1 MLRTTQ
7 ASVVKLADQNP
18 KQTET
23 HSSTFPQ
30 DSDSD
35 SESEIELRSTHTSPE
50 TTTSDESD
58 GTVVDSPVYSPTSPT
73 PTQSLP
79 GEGEIDSK
87 KGHSQ
92 PSVGTLPLT
101 EKDPPEKP
109 EDRDPPPSSSVEGLD
124 TETYD
129 KDESI
134 TPSSP
139 GSSDK
144 TEETPTSPIGTRT
157 STEYSPRD
165 TSLKDPF
172 SSFWSGNLGDV
183 SDQSGR
189 RHRWL
194 IRKPKKRH
202 SLELEV
208 SSEKD
213 PRPYK
218 YMLEGDRPLLPRQRF
233 YSSHLD
239 AKDVTFQQATF
250 TLRYIVQQRLQ
261 EKQLE
266 ELEKEKR
273 ESKKRGQLKLQH
285 DIINRPRRLI
295 PVEPILSLFETLENP
310 LIPRDPRPHKDSTSS
325 ESSIDTGPDSD
336 MATGATKDLIEALTK
351 TLKNIN
357 QSPTIPLPIFKGK
370 KGEDPEDHILKVE
383 DYFGLHQI
391 DDQQD
396 KIKRFK
402 DTLFETARKWA
413 QTLNYTDEVVKFD
426 YDPAIKDDKKASM
439 KYLFLRRFAKE
450 GRTLEAAY
458 SAWGSL
464 TFDPNKD
471 DIEQF
476 IQKVEELAKK
486 LGYNEDAQVMAVKSV
501 LPRDVYGICMTYKTL
516 KELKTFLIDLFANP
530 RMREA
535 VPGTASVSGEPGV
548 FSIGQHVENKVVNP
562 TMADVSKIH
571 QDMDALQVRFNKISS
586 ADFRGKANKPWKP
599 EVTPPKRRGG
609 FNRGRGGKQYDN
621 AYRNDRF
628 KNENDGQCRDTSQRD
643 NAGNFRNRGQGRG
656 RFKSNFRGKGRGRG
670 GFDKSPNV
678 RRPRVASKTVDKDK
692 MRCHYCNEFGHFIRE
707 CSKKTRDEKKTGQFS
722 GMSMDYYGDDL
733 YTGEDYDDE
742 VFATLNS

>member
-1 MLRTTQ
+1 M
-7 ASVVKLADQNP
+7 
-18 KQTET
+18 
-23 HSSTFPQ
+23 
-30 DSDSD
+30 
-35 SESEIELRSTHTSPE
+35 I
-50 TTTSDESD
+50 
-58 GTVVDSPVYSPTSPT
+58 
-73 PTQSLP
+73 
-79 GEGEIDSK
+79 GEGGSDPSE
-87 KGHSQ
+87 GQSQ
-92 PSVGTLPLT
+92 PLVGTLPLT

-109 EDRDPPPSSSVEGLD
+109 EDKGPPPSSSVEGLD
-124 TETYD
+124 TEAHD

-144 TEETPTSPIGTRT
+144 TEETPTSPIGTRI

-165 TSLKDPF
+165 TSLKEPF
-172 SSFWSGNLGDV
+172 SSFWAGNLSDV
-183 SDQSGR
+183 SDRSGR
-189 RHRWL
+189 KHRWL
-194 IRKPKKRH
+194 IRKPKRRH
-202 SLELEV
+202 SLELEI
-208 SSEKD
+208 SSDKD
-213 PRPYK
+213 PRSYQYESK
-218 YMLEGDRPLLPRQRF
+218 RDRPLLPRQRF

-239 AKDVTFQQATF
+239 AKDITFQQATF

-273 ESKKRGQLKLQH
+273 EREKRRQLEVQH

-295 PVEPILSLFETLENP
+295 PVEPILSPFEIDGKKVPGEDPFIPQLPFEKSKTKSKTLENP
-310 LIPRDPRPHKDSTSS
+310 LIPKNPRPHEDSTSS
-325 ESSIDTGPDSD
+325 ESSVDTGPDSD
-336 MATGATKDLIEALTK
+336 MAVTSATKDLIEALTK

-357 QSPTIPLPIFKGK
+357 QSSTIPLPVFKGK

-413 QTLNYTDEVVKFD
+413 QTLNYTEEVVKFD
-426 YDPAIKDDKKASM
+426 YDPAIEDDKKASM

-516 KELKTFLIDLFANP
+516 KELKTFLIDLFTNP
-530 RMREA
+530 KMREA

-562 TMADVSKIH
+562 TIADVSKIH
-571 QDMDALQVRFNKISS
+571 QDMNALQVRFNKISS
-586 ADFRGKANKPWKP
+586 ADFRSKTTKPWKP

-609 FNRGRGGKQYDN
+609 FDRGRGGKQYEN
-621 AYRNDRF
+621 AYRNNRF
-628 KNENDGQCRDTSQRD
+628 KNENDGQSRDTSQRD

-656 RFKSNFRGKGRGRG
+656 RFKGNFRGKGRGRG

-692 MRCHYCNEFGHFIRE
+692 MRCHYCNEFGHFNRE

>member
-1 MLRTTQ
+1 M
-7 ASVVKLADQNP
+7 
-18 KQTET
+18 
-23 HSSTFPQ
+23 
-30 DSDSD
+30 
-35 SESEIELRSTHTSPE
+35 
-50 TTTSDESD
+50 
-58 GTVVDSPVYSPTSPT
+58 VDSPTSPT
-73 PTQSLP
+73 PTQSLS
-79 GEGEIDSK
+79 GEGDLDSK

-124 TETYD
+124 TETHD
-129 KDESI
+129 QDESI

-144 TEETPTSPIGTRT
+144 TEETPTFPIGTRI

-172 SSFWSGNLGDV
+172 LSFWSGNWGDV

-213 PRPYK
+213 PRPYR
-218 YMLEGDRPLLPRQRF
+218 YVLEGDRPLLPRQRF

-239 AKDVTFQQATF
+239 AKDITFQQTTF
-250 TLRYIVQQRLQ
+250 TLRYIVQHRLQ

-273 ESKKRGQLKLQH
+273 ESEKRRQLELQH
-285 DIINRPRRLI
+285 DVINRPRRLI
-295 PVEPILSLFETLENP
+295 PVEPILSPFETLENP
-310 LIPRDPRPHKDSTSS
+310 LIPKDPRPHKDSTSS

-336 MATGATKDLIEALTK
+336 MAATGATKDLIEALTK

-357 QSPTIPLPIFKGK
+357 QSPTIPLPVLKGK

-413 QTLNYTDEVVKFD
+413 QTLNYTEEVVKFD

-486 LGYNEDAQVMAVKSV
+486 LGYNEDAQVMAVKSL

-530 RMREA
+530 KMREA

-562 TMADVSKIH
+562 TMADVSKIR

-586 ADFRGKANKPWKP
+586 ADFRSKASKPWKP
-599 EVTPPKRRGG
+599 EVTPPKSRGG
-609 FNRGRGGKQYDN
+609 FNRGKGGKQYDN

-628 KNENDGQCRDTSQRD
+628 KNENDGHSRDTSQRD
-643 NAGNFRNRGQGRG
+643 NAGNFRNRGQGREDL
-656 RFKSNFRGKGRGRG
+656 KVILEVKVEAEE
-670 GFDKSPNV
+670 DLI
-678 RRPRVASKTVDKDK
+678 RVP
-692 MRCHYCNEFGHFIRE
+692 M
-707 CSKKTRDEKKTGQFS
+707 
-722 GMSMDYYGDDL
+722 
-733 YTGEDYDDE
+733 
-742 VFATLNS
+742 

>member
-1 MLRTTQ
+1 M
-7 ASVVKLADQNP
+7 
-18 KQTET
+18 
-23 HSSTFPQ
+23 
-30 DSDSD
+30 
-35 SESEIELRSTHTSPE
+35 
-50 TTTSDESD
+50 
-58 GTVVDSPVYSPTSPT
+58 VDSPTSPT
-73 PTQSLP
+73 PTQSLS
-79 GEGEIDSK
+79 GEGDLDSK

-124 TETYD
+124 TEAHD
-129 KDESI
+129 QDESV

-144 TEETPTSPIGTRT
+144 TEETPTFPIGTRI

-189 RHRWL
+189 RDRWL

-218 YMLEGDRPLLPRQRF
+218 YVLEGDRSLLPRQRF
-233 YSSHLD
+233 YSGHLD
-239 AKDVTFQQATF
+239 AKDITFQQATF
-250 TLRYIVQQRLQ
+250 TLRYIVQHRLQ

-266 ELEKEKR
+266 DSEKKKR
-273 ESKKRGQLKLQH
+273 ESEKRRQLELQH
-285 DIINRPRRLI
+285 DVINRPRRLI
-295 PVEPILSLFETLENP
+295 PVEPILSPFETLENP
-310 LIPRDPRPHKDSTSS
+310 LIPKDPRPHKDSTSS

-336 MATGATKDLIEALTK
+336 MAATGATKDLIEALTK

-357 QSPTIPLPIFKGK
+357 QSPTIPLPVFKGK

-413 QTLNYTDEVVKFD
+413 QTLNYTEEVVKFD
-426 YDPAIKDDKKASM
+426 YDPAIEDDKKASM

-450 GRTLEAAY
+450 GRILEAAY

-501 LPRDVYGICMTYKTL
+501 LPRDVYVICMTYKTL

-530 RMREA
+530 KMREA
-535 VPGTASVSGEPGV
+535 VPGAASVSGEPGV

-586 ADFRGKANKPWKP
+586 ADFRSKASKPWKP
-599 EVTPPKRRGG
+599 EVTPPKRREG

-628 KNENDGQCRDTSQRD
+628 KNENDGQSRDTSQRD

-707 CSKKTRDEKKTGQFS
+707 CSMKTRDEKKTGQFS

-742 VFATLNS
+742 VYATLNS

>member
-1 MLRTTQ
+1 M
-7 ASVVKLADQNP
+7 
-18 KQTET
+18 
-23 HSSTFPQ
+23 
-30 DSDSD
+30 
-35 SESEIELRSTHTSPE
+35 
-50 TTTSDESD
+50 
-58 GTVVDSPVYSPTSPT
+58 VDSPTSPT
-73 PTQSLP
+73 PTQSLS
-79 GEGEIDSK
+79 GEGDLDSK
-87 KGHSQ
+87 KGQSQ

-124 TETYD
+124 TGAHD

-139 GSSDK
+139 ESSDK
-144 TEETPTSPIGTRT
+144 TEETPTFPIGTRI

-208 SSEKD
+208 SSKKD

-218 YMLEGDRPLLPRQRF
+218 YVLEGDRPLLPRQRF

-239 AKDVTFQQATF
+239 AKDITFQQAIF
-250 TLRYIVQQRLQ
+250 TLRYIVQHRLQ

-266 ELEKEKR
+266 ESEKKKR
-273 ESKKRGQLKLQH
+273 ESEKRRQLELQQ
-285 DIINRPRRLI
+285 DVINRPRRLI
-295 PVEPILSLFETLENP
+295 LVEPILSPFETLENP
-310 LIPRDPRPHKDSTSS
+310 LIPKDSRPHKDSTSS
-325 ESSIDTGPDSD
+325 DSSIDTGPDSD
-336 MATGATKDLIEALTK
+336 MAATGATKDLIEALTK

-413 QTLNYTDEVVKFD
+413 QTLNYTEEVEKFD

-530 RMREA
+530 KMREA

-562 TMADVSKIH
+562 TMADVSKIR

-586 ADFRGKANKPWKP
+586 ADFRSKTSKPWKP

-628 KNENDGQCRDTSQRD
+628 KNENDGQSRDTSQRD
-643 NAGNFRNRGQGRG
+643 NAVNFRNRGQGRG

-707 CSKKTRDEKKTGQFS
+707 CSKKARDEKKTGQFS

-733 YTGEDYDDE
+733 YTGEDYDNE

>member
-1 MLRTTQ
+1 MIEEGDL
-7 ASVVKLADQNP
+7 DP
-18 KQTET
+18 
-23 HSSTFPQ
+23 
-30 DSDSD
+30 
-35 SESEIELRSTHTSPE
+35 SEGP
-50 TTTSDESD
+50 
-58 GTVVDSPVYSPTSPT
+58 
-73 PTQSLP
+73 
-79 GEGEIDSK
+79 
-87 KGHSQ
+87 SQ
-92 PSVGTLPLT
+92 PLVGTLPLT

-109 EDRDPPPSSSVEGLD
+109 EDKDPPPSSSVEGLYIEALD
-124 TETYD
+124 K

-144 TEETPTSPIGTRT
+144 TEETQTFPIRTRI
-157 STEYSPRD
+157 STEYPPKDIKDPPPPPTQSKLKKGSERHSPKTTKD
-165 TSLKDPF
+165 ISLRDPF
-172 SSFWSGNLGDV
+172 SSFWSGKLGDV

-189 RHRWL
+189 RHGWL
-194 IRKPKKRH
+194 IRKPKRRH
-202 SLELEV
+202 SVELELLD
-208 SSEKD
+208 EKD

-218 YMLEGDRPLLPRQRF
+218 YVLEGDRPLFPRQRF
-233 YSSHLD
+233 YSSHLNARD
-239 AKDVTFQQATF
+239 INFQQANF

-261 EKQLE
+261 EIQQE
-266 ELEKEKR
+266 ELEREKR
-273 ESKKRGQLKLQH
+273 ESENRRQVEVPH
-285 DIINRPRRLI
+285 DIINRSRRLI
-295 PVEPILSLFETLENP
+295 PVEPILSPFEIEGRKVPGEDP
-310 LIPRDPRPHKDSTSS
+310 LIPQLPFAKSKSNLKALEDPLIPKTQRPHRDSASL
-325 ESSIDTGPDSD
+325 ESSVDIEPDLD
-336 MATGATKDLIEALTK
+336 MAATGATKDLIDALTK

-357 QSPTIPLPIFKGK
+357 QSPTIPLPVFKGK
-370 KGEDPEDHILKVE
+370 KEEDPEDHILKVE

-413 QTLNYTDEVVKFD
+413 QTVDYTGEVVKFD
-426 YDPAIKDDKKASM
+426 YDPANEDDKKASM

-476 IQKVEELAKK
+476 ILKVEELAKK
-486 LGYNEDAQVMAVKSV
+486 LGYNEDAQVIAVKSV
-501 LPRDVYGICMTYKTL
+501 LPRDVYGICMTHKTL

-530 RMREA
+530 KMREA

-562 TMADVSKIH
+562 TIVDVSKIH
-571 QDMDALQVRFNKISS
+571 QDMNALQVRFNKISS
-586 ADFRGKANKPWKP
+586 ADFRNKTSKPWKP

-609 FNRGRGGKQYDN
+609 FNRGRGGRQYEN
-621 AYRNDRF
+621 AHRNDRF
-628 KNENDGQCRDTSQRD
+628 KNENDGQNRDINQR
-643 NAGNFRNRGQGRG
+643 NNTGNFRNRGQSRG
-656 RFKSNFRGKGRGRG
+656 QFKSNFRGKGRGRG

-707 CSKKTRDEKKTGQFS
+707 CSKKTRDEKKAGQFS
-722 GMSMDYYGDDL
+722 GVSMDYYGDDL

>member
-1 MLRTTQ
+1 M
-7 ASVVKLADQNP
+7 
-18 KQTET
+18 
-23 HSSTFPQ
+23 
-30 DSDSD
+30 
-35 SESEIELRSTHTSPE
+35 
-50 TTTSDESD
+50 
-58 GTVVDSPVYSPTSPT
+58 
-73 PTQSLP
+73 
-79 GEGEIDSK
+79 
-87 KGHSQ
+87 
-92 PSVGTLPLT
+92 
-101 EKDPPEKP
+101 
-109 EDRDPPPSSSVEGLD
+109 
-124 TETYD
+124 
-129 KDESI
+129 
-134 TPSSP
+134 
-139 GSSDK
+139 
-144 TEETPTSPIGTRT
+144 
-157 STEYSPRD
+157 
-165 TSLKDPF
+165 
-172 SSFWSGNLGDV
+172 
-183 SDQSGR
+183 
-189 RHRWL
+189 
-194 IRKPKKRH
+194 
-202 SLELEV
+202 
-208 SSEKD
+208 
-213 PRPYK
+213 
-218 YMLEGDRPLLPRQRF
+218 LPRQRF

-239 AKDVTFQQATF
+239 AKDITFQQATF
-250 TLRYIVQQRLQ
+250 TLRYIVQHRLQ

-266 ELEKEKR
+266 ESEKKKR
-273 ESKKRGQLKLQH
+273 ESEKRRQLELQH
-285 DIINRPRRLI
+285 DVINRPRRLI
-295 PVEPILSLFETLENP
+295 PVEPILSPFETLENP
-310 LIPRDPRPHKDSTSS
+310 LIPKGPRSHKDSTSS

-336 MATGATKDLIEALTK
+336 MAATGATKDLIEALTK

-413 QTLNYTDEVVKFD
+413 QTLNYTEEVEKFD
-426 YDPAIKDDKKASM
+426 YDPAIEDDKKASM

-516 KELKTFLIDLFANP
+516 KELKTFLIDLFANTK
-530 RMREA
+530 MREA

-562 TMADVSKIH
+562 TMADVSKIC

-586 ADFRGKANKPWKP
+586 ADFRSKVNKPWKP

-609 FNRGRGGKQYDN
+609 FNRGRGGKQYAN

-628 KNENDGQCRDTSQRD
+628 KNDNDGQSRDTSQRD

-670 GFDKSPNV
+670 GFDKNPNV